1 MQKKLILAAIVAL
14 GVQMANAQV
23 VVQRDY
29 PNEQNQKSTK
39 ETTEHVSTFAYKIGV
54 KAGVN
59 MSTMSNSMD
68 FDPEF
73 KMGTGFRIGALVN
86 LRWGQRTEN
95 SLPGTG
101 WFGLQPEIM
110 YSLQQV
116 GTADESFKLNI
127 IQVPVMVKIYPTTQ
141 LSFEVGP
148 EFSYVV
154 STSPD
159 YLTFANEGV
168 DTNINSGNIKGLNVG
183 IGAGVAYDLDF
194 GLTLGARY
202 SYGINKMGKNLDWKM
217 GNIQITFGWL
227 F

>member
-1 MQKKLILAAIVAL
+1 MLKKLFLVAIVAL

-29 PNEQNQKSTK
+29 PNNQVQKQTG
-39 ETTEHVSTFAYKIGV
+39 ENDEHVSTFAYKFGV

-59 MSTMSNSMD
+59 LSNMSNGMD
-68 FDPEF
+68 FNPDF
-73 KMGTGFRIGALVN
+73 KMGSGFRVGGLVN

-101 WFGLQPEIM
+101 WFGLQPELM
-110 YSLQQV
+110 YSMQQV
-116 GTADESFKLNI
+116 GTADKSFKLNI

-148 EFSYVV
+148 EFSYVI
-154 STSPD
+154 SASP
-159 YLTFANEGV
+159 NEMNFDGAQIKTG
-168 DTNINSGNIKGLNVG
+168 DIKGLNMG
-183 IGAGVAYDLDF
+183 IGAGLSYDFDM
-194 GLTLGARY
+194 GLTIGVRY
-202 SYGINKMGKNLDWKM
+202 SYGFNKMAKNLDWKAS
-217 GNIQITFGWL
+217 NIQVTVGWL

>member
-1 MQKKLILAAIVAL
+1 MLKKLFLVAMVAL

-29 PNEQNQKSTK
+29 PNNQVQKQAG
-39 ETTEHVSTFAYKIGV
+39 ENDEHVSTFAYKFGV

-59 MSTMSNSMD
+59 LSNMSNGMD
-68 FDPEF
+68 FNPDF
-73 KMGTGFRIGALVN
+73 KMGAGFRVGGLVN

-101 WFGLQPEIM
+101 WFGLQPELM
-110 YSLQQV
+110 YSMQQV
-116 GTADESFKLNI
+116 GTADKSFKLNI

-148 EFSYVV
+148 EFSYVI
-154 STSPD
+154 SASP
-159 YLTFANEGV
+159 NEMNFDGAQIKTG
-168 DTNINSGNIKGLNVG
+168 DIKGLNMG
-183 IGAGVAYDLDF
+183 IGAGLSYDFDM
-194 GLTLGARY
+194 GLTIGVRY
-202 SYGINKMGKNLDWKM
+202 SYGFNKMAKNLDWKAS
-217 GNIQITFGWL
+217 NIQVTVGWL

>member
-1 MQKKLILAAIVAL
+1 MLKKLFLVVMVAL

-29 PNEQNQKSTK
+29 PNNQVQKQAG
-39 ETTEHVSTFAYKIGV
+39 ENDEHVSTFAYKFGV

-59 MSTMSNSMD
+59 LSNMSNGMD
-68 FDPEF
+68 FNPDF
-73 KMGTGFRIGALVN
+73 KMGAGFRVGGLVN

-101 WFGLQPEIM
+101 WFGLQPELM
-110 YSLQQV
+110 YSMQQV
-116 GTADESFKLNI
+116 GTADKSFKLNI

-148 EFSYVV
+148 EFSYVI
-154 STSPD
+154 SASP
-159 YLTFANEGV
+159 NEMNFDGAQIKTG
-168 DTNINSGNIKGLNVG
+168 DIKGLNMG
-183 IGAGVAYDLDF
+183 IGAGLSYDFDM
-194 GLTLGARY
+194 GLTIGVRY
-202 SYGINKMGKNLDWKM
+202 SYGFNKMAKNLDWKAS
-217 GNIQITFGWL
+217 NIQVTVGWL

>member
-1 MQKKLILAAIVAL
+1 MLKKLFLVAIVAL

-29 PNEQNQKSTK
+29 PNNQVQKQAG
-39 ETTEHVSTFAYKIGV
+39 ENDEHVSTFAYKFGV

-59 MSTMSNSMD
+59 LSNMSNGMD
-68 FDPEF
+68 FNPDF
-73 KMGTGFRIGALVN
+73 KMGSGFRVGGLVN

-101 WFGLQPEIM
+101 WFGLQPELM
-110 YSLQQV
+110 YSMQQV
-116 GTADESFKLNI
+116 GTADKSFKLNI

-148 EFSYVV
+148 EFSYVI
-154 STSPD
+154 SASP
-159 YLTFANEGV
+159 NEMNFDGAQIKTG
-168 DTNINSGNIKGLNVG
+168 DIKGLNMG
-183 IGAGVAYDLDF
+183 IGAGLSYDFDM
-194 GLTLGARY
+194 GLTVGARY
-202 SYGINKMGKNLDWKM
+202 SYGFNKMAKNLDWKAS
-217 GNIQITFGWL
+217 NIQVTVGWL

>member
-1 MQKKLILAAIVAL
+1 MV
-14 GVQMANAQV
+14 NAQV

-29 PNEQNQKSTK
+29 PNEQKPVREK
-39 ETTEHVSTFAYKIGV
+39 TEHVSTFAYKFGV

-59 MSTMSNSMD
+59 MTTMSNNMAFNPD
-68 FDPEF
+68 F
-73 KMGTGFRIGALVN
+73 KMGAGFRIGGLVN

-101 WFGLQPEIM
+101 WFGLQPEVM
-110 YSLQQV
+110 YSIQQV
-116 GTADESFKLNI
+116 GTAEENFKLNV

-148 EFSYVV
+148 EFSYIL
-154 STSPD
+154 SSSPEQM
-159 YLTFANEGV
+159 TFANGDVLNEVKTG
-168 DTNINSGNIKGLNVG
+168 DIKGLNIG
-183 IGAGVAYDLDF
+183 IGVGVAYDLEC

-202 SYGINKMGKNLDWKM
+202 SYGFNKLAKNLDWKM
-217 GNIQITFGWL
+217 GNIQVSLGWL

>member
-1 MQKKLILAAIVAL
+1 MLKKLFLVAIVAL

-29 PNEQNQKSTK
+29 PNNQVQKQTG
-39 ETTEHVSTFAYKIGV
+39 ENDENVSTFAYKFGV

-59 MSTMSNSMD
+59 LSNMSNGMD
-68 FDPEF
+68 FNPDF
-73 KMGTGFRIGALVN
+73 KMGAGFRVGGLVN

-101 WFGLQPEIM
+101 WFGLQPELM
-110 YSLQQV
+110 YSMQQV
-116 GTADESFKLNI
+116 GTADKSFKLNI

-148 EFSYVV
+148 EFSYVI
-154 STSPD
+154 SASP
-159 YLTFANEGV
+159 NEMNFDGAQIKTG
-168 DTNINSGNIKGLNVG
+168 DIKGLNMG
-183 IGAGVAYDLDF
+183 IGAGLSYDFDM
-194 GLTLGARY
+194 GLTIGVRY
-202 SYGINKMGKNLDWKM
+202 SYGFNKMAKNLDWKAS
-217 GNIQITFGWL
+217 NIQVTVGWL

>member
-1 MQKKLILAAIVAL
+1 MLKKLFLVAMVAL

-29 PNEQNQKSTK
+29 PSDQKSAR
-39 ETTEHVSTFAYKIGV
+39 ENTERASTFAYKFGV
-54 KAGVN
+54 KAGAN
-59 MSTMSNSMD
+59 MSMMSNSMD

-73 KMGTGFRIGALVN
+73 KMGAGFRVGGLVN

-101 WFGLQPEIM
+101 WFGLQPELM
-110 YSLQQV
+110 YSMQQV
-116 GTADESFKLNI
+116 GTADKSFKLNI

-148 EFSYVV
+148 EFSYVI
-154 STSPD
+154 SASPD
-159 YLTFANEGV
+159 EMNFDGAQIKTGE
-168 DTNINSGNIKGLNVG
+168 IKGLTMG
-183 IGAGVAYDLDF
+183 IGAGLSYDFDM
-194 GLTLGARY
+194 GLTVGARY
-202 SYGINKMGKNLDWKM
+202 SYGFNKMAKNLDWKAS
-217 GNIQITFGWL
+217 NIEVTVGWL

>member
-1 MQKKLILAAIVAL
+1 MLKKLFLMPMIAL
-14 GVQMANAQV
+14 GVQMVNAQV

-29 PNEQNQKSTK
+29 PSSQNQRSTR
-39 ETTEHVSTFAYKIGV
+39 EYEEHVSTFAYKFGI

-59 MSTMSNSMD
+59 MSMMSNSMD

-73 KMGTGFRIGALVN
+73 SMGAGFRIGGLVN

-101 WFGLQPEIM
+101 WFGLQPEVM
-110 YSLQQV
+110 YSMQQV
-116 GTADESFKLNI
+116 GTADESFTLNT

-148 EFSYVV
+148 EFSYVM

-159 YLTFANEGV
+159 EMNFDGAQLKTG
-168 DTNINSGNIKGLNVG
+168 DINGLMIG
-183 IGAGVAYDLDF
+183 IGAGLSYDFDM
-194 GLTLGARY
+194 GLTVGARY
-202 SYGINKMGKNLDWKM
+202 GYGFNKMAKNLDWQAS
-217 GNIQITFGWL
+217 NIQVTVGWL